1 MKLIFPLAAF
11 AGSMALFLTTFST
24 SALAY
29 L

>member
-11 AGSMALFLTTFST
+11 AGSMALFIGSW
-24 SALAY
+24 SATALSY